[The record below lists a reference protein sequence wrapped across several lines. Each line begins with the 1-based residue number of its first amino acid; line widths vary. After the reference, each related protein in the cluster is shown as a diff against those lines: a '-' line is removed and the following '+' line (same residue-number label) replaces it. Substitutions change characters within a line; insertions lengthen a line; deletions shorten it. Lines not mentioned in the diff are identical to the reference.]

1 MSAPPPYAPVA
12 AGQQGYQQVPQAY
25 QQVPQGYQ
33 QVPQGYQQG
42 PPVTNAPG
50 YQGGAPPGYQPIP
63 VQPAP
68 TTYVY
73 VRGNCP
79 ACHTGTLRDE
89 YTGLGLF
96 LAIFFFPIG
105 ILCCLMLTE
114 KRCTHCGMSYT

>member
-50 YQGGAPPGYQPIP
+50 
-63 VQPAP
+63 
-68 TTYVY
+68 TTAYMPSNV
-73 VRGNCP
+73 
-79 ACHTGTLRDE
+79 
-89 YTGLGLF
+89 
-96 LAIFFFPIG
+96 
-105 ILCCLMLTE
+105 ILLILI
-114 KRCTHCGMSYT
+114 RQLN